1 LKNTQAVL
9 TLTKAHLEIKH

>member
-1 LKNTQAVL
+1 LKYTQAVL